1 MEPFDAFA
9 PQFRRAKERWPEAKT
24 LATHYDA
31 VVTSYDS
38 GAYGIIASVKSFIEC
53 VCLTILGEFGKTSSS
68 DATTT
73 FLLGEALRALGLD
86 SGRGAS
92 KVGKLLSAHN
102 RMADALNEMR
112 NEHDPVAHGKDGF
125 LDILTTN
132 ECRAFLVTADTILAL
147 LLAAYEGTE
156 PDLRYTREPYE
167 RFARFH
173 DRVDHAASIDAD
185 VDTDGEVETLVV
197 KLRTATL
204 PDGVEIRL
212 EPSKLL
218 YAVDREMYVELLA
231 SASALGV
238 PQPAPEVEAAESLP
252 GEGAPLQAVTPVAT
266 AAEVVPTYDGALSSL
281 KNPLQEF
288 LQTLGGLETAAAT
301 TGTNLRDSILA
312 TAERSMGLDWIS
324 REPLQAAMKVALRRT
339 LIRFGIEAARAE
351 QTAERL
357 VAWLRTNAAT
367 LTETTPTA

>member
-1 MEPFDAFA
+1 VEPFDAFV
-9 PQFRRAKERWPEAKT
+9 PQFRRTKERWPEAPT
-24 LATHYDA
+24 LGTHYDA
-31 VVTSYDS
+31 VVASYEH
-38 GAYGIIASVKSFIEC
+38 GGYGIIASVKSFIES
-53 VCLTILGEFGKTSSS
+53 VCITMLGEFGKTSPS
-68 DATTT
+68 DASTT
-73 FLLGEALRALGLD
+73 FLLAEALKTLGLD

-102 RMADALNEMR
+102 KMADALNEMR
-112 NEHDPVAHGKDGF
+112 NEHDPLAHGKDGF
-125 LDILTTN
+125 LDTLTTN

-185 VDTDGEVETLVV
+185 VDTDGDVETLVV
-197 KLRTATL
+197 RLRTATL
-204 PDGVEIRL
+204 PEGVEIRL

-231 SASALGV
+231 SALGI
-238 PQPAPEVEAAESLP
+238 PQPAPEVEAVEPLP
-252 GEGAPLQAVTPVAT
+252 GEGAPLQAVAPVAT
-266 AAEVVPTYDGALSSL
+266 TAEVVPTYDGALSIL
-281 KNPLQEF
+281 KTPLQEF

-301 TGTNLRDSILA
+301 ARTNLCDSILA
-312 TAERSMGLDWIS
+312 TAERSMGLDWVS

-339 LIRFGIEAARAE
+339 LIKFGIETVRSE

-367 LTETTPTA
+367 LTETSAA